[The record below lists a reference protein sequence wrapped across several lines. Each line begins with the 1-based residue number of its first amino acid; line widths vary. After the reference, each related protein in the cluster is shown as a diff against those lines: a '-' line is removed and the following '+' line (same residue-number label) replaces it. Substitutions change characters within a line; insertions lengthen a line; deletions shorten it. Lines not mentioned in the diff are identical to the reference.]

1 MDRVGGSHPW
11 REKMIK
17 FVSIAVLCVAAASP
31 VFACDRP
38 VAPDSIPD
46 GTTAAMDQMR
56 AAKKSV
62 DAFKSAMEGYLSC
75 EKSPAKIDS
84 AQAEL
89 VKVADKFNAQVR
101 AFKSKT

>member
-1 MDRVGGSHPW
+1 
-11 REKMIK
+11 
-17 FVSIAVLCVAAASP
+17 
-31 VFACDRP
+31 
-38 VAPDSIPD
+38 
-46 GTTAAMDQMR
+46 MDQMM